1 MANYLNYR
9 SGLSTAGAYQVAGIP
24 YMSASAAAIPAN
36 SGTPYQVSFPSVTK
50 WIIIENRGGQ
60 DLRVGYSANGVK
72 GASEDAYFVV
82 PVAAAGNSLSRVELN
97 VRVKDI
103 YLLSNDGGDTT
114 TAQIAAGLTPVSTEE
129 LTGTIN
135 NWSGSSGVG

>member
-9 SGLSTAGAYQVAGIP
+9 SGLSSAGAYQVAGIP
-24 YMSASAAAIPAN
+24 FMSASAAAIPV
-36 SGTPYQVSFPSVTK
+36 SGGTPYQISFPSVTK
-50 WIIIENRGGQ
+50 WIIVDNKGTA

-72 GASEDAYFVV
+72 GVSEGAYFVV
-82 PVAAAGNSLSRVELN
+82 PAPVAGNSLSRVELN

-103 YLLSNDGGDTT
+103 YLLSDDGADTT
-114 TAQIAAGLTPVSTEE
+114 TAQIAAGLTPVSTQE
-129 LTGTIN
+129 LSGTIN

>member
-24 YMSASAAAIPAN
+24 YMSASAAVIPAS

-50 WIIIENRGGQ
+50 WIVVENMSTGS
-60 DLRVGYSANGVK
+60 LRVGYSELGVK
-72 GASEDAYFVV
+72 GTSENAYFVLST
-82 PVAAAGNSLSRVELN
+82 PGDHNLSRIELN

-103 YLLSNDGGDTT
+103 YLLADVNDTT
-114 TAQIAAGLTPVSTEE
+114 KAQISAGLTPVSTEE

>member
-72 GASEDAYFVV
+72 GASENAYFIV
-82 PVAAAGNSLSRVELN
+82 PASGSTGNTLSRVELN

-103 YLLSNDGGDTT
+103 YLLSDAGSTT
-114 TAQIAAGLTPVSTEE
+114 SAQIAAGLTPVSTEE

>member
-24 YMSASAAAIPAN
+24 YMSASIATIPV
-36 SGTPYQVSFPSVTK
+36 SGGTPYQVSFPSVTK
-50 WIIIENRGGQ
+50 WIIIENKGAA

-72 GASEDAYFVV
+72 GASENAYFIV
-82 PVAAAGNSLSRVELN
+82 PASGSTGNTLSRVELN

-103 YLLSNDGGDTT
+103 YLLSDAGSTT
-114 TAQIAAGLTPVSTEE
+114 SAQIAAGLTPVSTEE